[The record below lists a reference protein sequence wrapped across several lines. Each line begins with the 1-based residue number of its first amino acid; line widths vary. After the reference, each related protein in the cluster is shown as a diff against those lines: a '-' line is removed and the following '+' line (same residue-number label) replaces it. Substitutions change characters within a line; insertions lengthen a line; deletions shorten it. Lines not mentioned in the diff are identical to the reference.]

1 MRRNLLTHDIDM
13 SQTQLTTLI
22 QHAAENGDPTSVGE
36 ELLTIAG
43 FNGAMIKSYYPLVGG
58 NSEKSQVFRAEVAEN
73 GGALARAI
81 VKVPA
86 ELSTDRESEA
96 ASGVYARELEVY
108 NLLRDMQGGFQPHIF
123 AALYDP
129 ESQTTALLIE
139 DLGEL
144 PKRGEFIPKSIR
156 RVLADLAQIHS
167 RYWGDESLSGN
178 WWMRD
183 GRRADIFDEDVEQ
196 FAPNW
201 EKLAT
206 SKVLCPLDTA
216 TVNEVADFLADN
228 ILEVLQELDDRPR
241 TLTHGDLHTANMM
254 LRRTDDP
261 PAPVLID
268 WQDAVY
274 SGASSDVAKFLSTTL
289 SPEDARNR
297 FNRLVADYYSALWN
311 DIRSDYSF
319 SAFRRD
325 IMLALLGTFANY
337 VICATTSCS
346 SDVDPQSL
354 NSSLRRVSSVI
365 DVVRPLDEL

>member
-1 MRRNLLTHDIDM
+1 MTHDTDM
-13 SQTQLTTLI
+13 LQAKLTSLI
-22 QHAAENGDPTSVGE
+22 KRAAERGDPTSVGE

-43 FNGAMIKSYYPLVGG
+43 FTGATIKSYDSIAGG
-58 NSEKSQVFRAEVAEN
+58 NPEKSQVFRVEITGDA
-73 GGALARAI
+73 GALSRATF
-81 VKVPA
+81 KVPA

-96 ASGVYARELEVY
+96 ESGVYARELEVY
-108 NLLRDMQGGFQPHIF
+108 NLLRDMQGGFQPRIF

-129 ESQTTALLIE
+129 DSRTAALLIE

-144 PKRGEFIPKSIR
+144 PKREEFTPETIR
-156 RVLADLAQIHS
+156 RALVDLAQVQS
-167 RYWGDESLSGN
+167 RHWGDESLCAN

-183 GRRADIFDEDVEQ
+183 GYRADIFDEDVEL

-201 EKLAT
+201 DKLAG
-206 SKVLCPLDTA
+206 SKVLLPYDTLV
-216 TVNEVADFLADN
+216 VNRVAEFLADN

-254 LRRTDDP
+254 LRRTDTP
-261 PAPVLID
+261 PTPVLID

-274 SGASSDVAKFLSTTL
+274 SGASSDVAKFLSTTI
-289 SPEDARNR
+289 SPEVARR
-297 FNRLVADYYSALWN
+297 HFDGFVADYYSALRP

-337 VICATTSCS
+337 VISATTNFQ
-346 SDVDPQSL
+346 SDVDPKSL